1 MLCIGKRFFSTSQL
15 LYKQFIPNM
24 SLAYTQERAGEL
36 IENANSIKNEV
47 HNLSNGKTTLVC
59 VSKLKP
65 ASDIQALYDTG
76 YRHFG
81 ENYVQELIE
90 KAKVLP
96 KDIKWHFI
104 GGLQTNKC
112 KDLSKNITNLY
123 VVETID
129 TIKKAKKLNDTRKQ
143 MISEDPSN
151 FGKVGVCVQVNTSGE
166 EQKSGCQPGDE
177 LDELIKVILE
187 ECDCL
192 EFHGLMTIGS
202 YGASHSEGL
211 NPEFSLLAELKE
223 HVISKFNLSDIQISM
238 GMSGDFVQAIKQGS
252 TSVRVGSSIFGS
264 RPPNNGH

>member
-1 MLCIGKRFFSTSQL
+1 
-15 LYKQFIPNM
+15 M
-24 SLAYTQERAGEL
+24 SLEYTSIRGAEL
-36 IENANSIKNEV
+36 VTNANAIKQEV
-47 HNLSNGKTTLVC
+47 ERLSNGNANLVC

-65 ASDIQALYDTG
+65 ASDIKALYDVG

-112 KDLSKNITNLY
+112 KDLSKNIENLY

-129 TIKKAKKLNDTRKQ
+129 TVKKAKKLNDTRKQ
-143 MISEDPSN
+143 MIDEKTTG

-166 EQKSGCQPGDE
+166 EQKSGCEPGTD
-177 LDELIKVILE
+177 LDELVRVIIE

-202 YGASHSEGL
+202 YAVSHGEGE
-211 NPEFSLLAELKE
+211 NAEFKLLAELKDHLQE
-223 HVISKFNLSDIQISM
+223 KFRFTGLQLSM
-238 GMSGDFVQAIKQGS
+238 GMSGDYAQAIRQGS